1 MTLAE
6 TDARYLRRSLEL
18 ARLARETGN
27 EPFGSL
33 LVGGDGTI
41 VVEAGN
47 TVLTERDATG
57 HAEVNVVRAA
67 CTRVERTGL
76 AGHTLYAS
84 TEPCPMCAAA
94 IYWSGIGRVV
104 FALGAGTFREVAGV
118 DDRLELS
125 CREVLARGTR
135 VVEVSGPHLEEE
147 AADVHEGYW

>member
-1 MTLAE
+1 VTLAE